1 MPVTHDVSSAQT
13 SGRPVRPRLARRAIA
28 AATAV
33 VAAGAVLTACSS
45 GSSGPPTISFYDQPS
60 SDTAQQAAIDRC
72 NKLAN
77 GAYKIV
83 FDKLPSAADQ
93 QRQQLVRRL
102 AAHDKS
108 IDLMGMDVTWP
119 AEFWSAGWL
128 REWTGARAAAL
139 KKADLPGPLATATY
153 HGHLTSAPFN
163 SNTQLLW
170 YRKDLVKTPPKTWA
184 QMIAMAQK
192 LHAEGKPSYVEEQ
205 GAQYEGL
212 TVWFN
217 SLVASANGSIL
228 NKDSSAATLGQPAVQ
243 AATIMKQI
251 ATATG
256 VADPSLSVN
265 MEDQGRLALEAGNA
279 AFEINYPY
287 VWPSMQTDNPQVKTY
302 NGKSLKQNFT
312 WAPFPSVVA
321 GQAGKSSIGGIDIG
335 ISTYSTHPGLDFKAA
350 QCLTDTTSQE
360 TLANQGGLPPVGKE
374 LYTNPPKDFAKAYPF
389 YKLIAKQL
397 ANAAVRPKTPAY
409 QSVSIAISHTLS
421 PPQNISPDSSIASL
435 KSQISDAL
443 QSKGL
448 IP

>member
-13 SGRPVRPRLARRAIA
+13 SGRPARRRLARRTIA

-33 VAAGAVLTACSS
+33 IAAGAVLTACSS

-72 NKLAN
+72 NKLAD

-102 AAHDKS
+102 AAHDTS

-128 REWTGARAAAL
+128 REWTGARAAAV

-170 YRKDLVKTPPKTWA
+170 YRKDLVKTPPTTWA
-184 QMIAMAQK
+184 QMISMAQK
-192 LHAEGKPSYVEEQ
+192 LHSEGKPSYVEEQ

-228 NKDSSAATLGQPAVQ
+228 NKDSSATTLGKPAVQ

-251 ATATG
+251 ATTTG

-265 MEDQGRLALEAGNA
+265 MEDQGRLALEARQRGVRDQLPLRLAVDADRQPEGEELQRQVAEAELRPGRPSRAWHRARRASRRSA
-279 AFEINYPY
+279 ASTSASARTRRTP
-287 VWPSMQTDNPQVKTY
+287 
-302 NGKSLKQNFT
+302 
-312 WAPFPSVVA
+312 
-321 GQAGKSSIGGIDIG
+321 
-335 ISTYSTHPGLDFKAA
+335 ISTS
-350 QCLTDTTSQE
+350 
-360 TLANQGGLPPVGKE
+360 
-374 LYTNPPKDFAKAYPF
+374 
-389 YKLIAKQL
+389 
-397 ANAAVRPKTPAY
+397 RPRSA
-409 QSVSIAISHTLS
+409 
-421 PPQNISPDSSIASL
+421 
-435 KSQISDAL
+435 
-443 QSKGL
+443 
-448 IP
+448 